1 MLVPT
6 LRITDL
12 RPDKRIPG
20 NLVIELNGARFAT
33 LPAEVVTPLGIEVD
47 LELGPDQYERLSRIA
62 EVESAYRVAI
72 RLLAA
77 RPRGVNELLRKLR
90 ERGHNTSA
98 AAEAVGSLESKGI
111 LDDSA
116 FACHFA
122 RVRLSRAHGPSRI
135 LTDLLAKGV
144 DRRLAER
151 AIDTAIDQEA
161 IDIQVAARTLAEK
174 RVGQLGSL
182 PPQKMKQRL
191 LGYLARRGYRGY
203 HVREMVDEVVEGAGS
218 GE

>member
-1 MLVPT
+1 MPT
-6 LRITDL
+6 YHITDL
-12 RPDKRIPG
+12 RPDNKIPG
-20 NLVIELNGARFAT
+20 NLIVELNGARFAS
-33 LPAEVVTPLGIEVD
+33 LPVEVVTVLGIEVD

-62 EVESAYRVAI
+62 AVESAYRVAI

-90 ERGHNTSA
+90 DRGHDPSA
-98 AAEAVGSLESKGI
+98 AAEAVGRLEAKEI

-116 FACHFA
+116 FARHFA
-122 RVRLSRAHGPSRI
+122 RVRLSRGHGPSRI

-151 AIDTAIDQEA
+151 AIDTVIDQEA
-161 IDIQVAARTLAEK
+161 IDIQVAARMLAEK
-174 RVGQLGSL
+174 RACQLGDL
-182 PPQKMKQRL
+182 PRRKMKQKL

-203 HVREMVDEVVEGAGS
+203 ETREMVDEVIDGAGS
-218 GE
+218 ISSG

>member
-1 MLVPT
+1 MPAFY
-6 LRITDL
+6 ITDL
-12 RPDKRIPG
+12 RPDRRIPG
-20 NLVIELNGARFAT
+20 NLIIELNGARFAT

-47 LELGPDQYERLSRIA
+47 LELGPDQYERLSRVA

-90 ERGHNTSA
+90 DRGHNPAA
-98 AAEAVGSLESKGI
+98 AAEAVGRLESKGI
-111 LDDSA
+111 LDDST

-151 AIDTAIDQEA
+151 AIDTVIDQEA
-161 IDIQVAARTLAEK
+161 IDIQVVARVLAEK
-174 RVGQLGSL
+174 RVAQLGGL
-182 PPQKMKQRL
+182 PPQKVKQRV
-191 LGYLARRGYRGY
+191 LGYLARRGYQGY
-203 HVREMVDEVVEGAGS
+203 EVREMVDEVVRGAGRR
-218 GE
+218 E

>member
-1 MLVPT
+1 MLMPT
-6 LRITDL
+6 LHITDL

-20 NLVIELNGARFAT
+20 NLIIELNGARFAT
-33 LPAEVVTPLGIEVD
+33 LPAEVVAASGIEVD
-47 LELGPDQYERLSRIA
+47 LELEPDQYERLSRIA

-90 ERGHNTSA
+90 DRGHNPSA
-98 AAEAVGSLESKGI
+98 AAEAVGRLESKGI

-116 FACHFA
+116 FARHFA
-122 RVRLSRAHGPSRI
+122 RMRLERVHGPARI

-151 AIDTAIDQEA
+151 AIDSVVDQEA
-161 IDIQVAARTLAEK
+161 IDTKVAARALAEK
-174 RVGQLGSL
+174 RVGQLGGLS
-182 PPQKMKQRL
+182 PHKMKQRL
-191 LGYLARRGYRGY
+191 LGYLGRRGYRGY
-203 HVREMVDEVVEGAGS
+203 EVREMVDDVIEGLGS
-218 GE
+218 RE